1 MAPLHLPTWSPKS
14 ILNMHNAYAVMPTNQ
29 AGLKDWLVYVFNR
42 RIGWLAASSLFVN
55 IGLIVPALFGML
67 VYDKVVHN
75 GIFETLWALAIG
87 VVLFLAAEIT
97 VRALRARDLERVG
110 LAIDEK
116 IDQRLF
122 NSLLHPSGRSAM
134 QPGMAAR
141 FLTLYRDL
149 SSARDFF
156 SSQYLMALSDL
167 PFLVLIFIVLGI
179 VAWPLMLVVG
189 VWLAIYIWVGLH
201 LKARAQSQSRTVNTL
216 QASKLA
222 LLSDAMGSL
231 DALRTSHAGTVLH
244 QRFDKTSHHHAV
256 ASSALRLE
264 QVLQNHW
271 TQAVYLLSYVSLL
284 IVGAYLVFGQFI
296 TVGALIAVSM
306 LSGRTLGVAGQALM
320 AVGRWQELRQ
330 SMQLLAPYIGP
341 QEQTPAP
348 LLRPRTSIEGRIE
361 VHQVAHAFGASPNA
375 SALRE
380 MSLAFEPG
388 ERVGLLGRPGS
399 GKSTLLRIIAGAVQ
413 PTHGEVRVDH
423 VALSSIALAD
433 RFAWL
438 GFKPQEAPLMAGT
451 LESNILLNVPPEATQ
466 DERMQALKHALYVS
480 TLDQDLAAGSLSLNQ
495 PIEEYGANL
504 SGGQRQKVALARV
517 FATQPKVLLL
527 DEPSNGLDT
536 ETERTLVER
545 LKALTDVTLVVVSH
559 SAAMLSATKRLVVL
573 DKGRVLA
580 DGATDKLLKN

>member
-1 MAPLHLPTWSPKS
+1 MFKTST
-14 ILNMHNAYAVMPTNQ
+14 MPPNQ
-29 AGLKDWLVYVFNR
+29 ASLKDWLVYVFNR
-42 RIGWLAASSLFVN
+42 RIGWLAASSLFIN

-110 LAIDEK
+110 LAIDEQ

-122 NSLLHPSGRSAM
+122 DSLLHPSGRSAM

-244 QRFDKTSHHHAV
+244 HRFDKISHHHAV

-330 SMQLLAPYIGP
+330 SMQLLAPYLGP
-341 QEQTPAP
+341 QEQAHAP

-361 VHQVAHAFGASPNA
+361 VHQVAHAFGDGPNA

-466 DERMQALKHALYVS
+466 DERMQALKHALHVS

-559 SAAMLSATKRLVVL
+559 SAAMLSVTNRLVVL

>member
-1 MAPLHLPTWSPKS
+1 MPKS
-14 ILNMHNAYAVMPTNQ
+14 LTANATMPPNQ
-29 AGLKDWLVYVFNR
+29 ASLRDWLVYVFNR

-110 LAIDEK
+110 LAIDEQ

-122 NSLLHPSGRSAM
+122 DSLLQPSGRSAM

-330 SMQLLAPYIGP
+330 SMQLLAPYLGP
-341 QEQTPAP
+341 QEQAPAP

-361 VHQVAHAFGASPNA
+361 VHQVAHAFGDGPNA

-466 DERMQALKHALYVS
+466 DERMQALKHALHVS

-559 SAAMLSATKRLVVL
+559 SAAMLSVTNRLVVL

>member
-1 MAPLHLPTWSPKS
+1 
-14 ILNMHNAYAVMPTNQ
+14 MPDALTANTPMPPNQ
-29 AGLKDWLVYVFNR
+29 ASLKDWLVYVFNK
-42 RIGWLAASSLFVN
+42 RIGWLAASSLFIN

-110 LAIDEK
+110 LAIDEQ

-122 NSLLHPSGRSAM
+122 DSLLHPSGRSAM

-156 SSQYLMALSDL
+156 SSQYLMALSDI

-296 TVGALIAVSM
+296 TVGALIAVGM

-330 SMQLLAPYIGP
+330 SMQLLAPYLGP
-341 QEQTPAP
+341 QEQAPAS

-361 VHQVAHAFGASPNA
+361 VHQVAHAFGTGPNA

-380 MSLAFEPG
+380 MSMAFEPG

-466 DERMQALKHALYVS
+466 DERMQALKHALHVS

-559 SAAMLSATKRLVVL
+559 SAAMLSVTNRLVVL

>member
-1 MAPLHLPTWSPKS
+1 
-14 ILNMHNAYAVMPTNQ
+14 MHNAYAVMPTNQ

-110 LAIDEK
+110 LAIDEQ

-122 NSLLHPSGRSAM
+122 DSLLHPSGRSAM

-451 LESNILLNVPPEATQ
+451 LESNILLNVLPEATQ

-527 DEPSNGLDT
+527 DEPSNGFDT

>member
-1 MAPLHLPTWSPKS
+1 MPDALTANAP
-14 ILNMHNAYAVMPTNQ
+14 MPTNQ
-29 AGLKDWLVYVFNR
+29 ASLKDWLVYVFNR

-97 VRALRARDLERVG
+97 VRALRARNLERVG
-110 LAIDEK
+110 LAIDEQ

-122 NSLLHPSGRSAM
+122 DSLLQPSSRSAM
-134 QPGMAAR
+134 QPGMSAR

-167 PFLVLIFIVLGI
+167 PFLVLVFVVLGI

-189 VWLAIYIWVGLH
+189 VRLALYIWVGLL
-201 LKARAQSQSRTVNTL
+201 LKARAQSQTRTVNTL

-244 QRFDKTSHHHAV
+244 KRFDKTSHHHAV

-264 QVLQNHW
+264 QVVQTHW

-330 SMQLLAPYIGP
+330 SMHLLAPFLGP
-341 QEQTPAP
+341 QEATPTA
-348 LLRPRTSIEGRIE
+348 LLRPSTSIDGRID
-361 VHQVAHAFGASPNA
+361 VHQVAHEFGTGPNA

-380 MSLAFEPG
+380 MSLVFEPG
-388 ERVGLLGRPGS
+388 ERVGLLVRPGS

-433 RFAWL
+433 RYAWL
-438 GFKPQEAPLMAGT
+438 GFKPQEAPLMSGT
-451 LESNILLNVPPEATQ
+451 LESNILLNVPAEASQ
-466 DERMQALKHALYVS
+466 DERMQALKHALYMS
-480 TLDQDLAAGSLSLNQ
+480 TLDQDLAASTLSLNQ
-495 PIEEYGANL
+495 PVEEYGANL

-536 ETERTLVER
+536 QTERTLSER
-545 LKALTDVTLVVVSH
+545 LKALTGVTLVVISH
-559 SAAMLSATKRLVVL
+559 SSAMLSSTQRLVVL
-573 DKGRVLA
+573 EKGRVLA
-580 DGATDKLLKN
+580 DGPTDQLLKK

>member
-1 MAPLHLPTWSPKS
+1 MFKTST
-14 ILNMHNAYAVMPTNQ
+14 MPPNQ
-29 AGLKDWLVYVFNR
+29 ASLKDWLVYVFNR

-110 LAIDEK
+110 LAIDEQ

-122 NSLLHPSGRSAM
+122 DSLLHPSGRSAM

-189 VWLAIYIWVGLH
+189 VWLAIYLWVGLH

-296 TVGALIAVSM
+296 TVGALIAVGM

-330 SMQLLAPYIGP
+330 SMQLLAPYLGP
-341 QEQTPAP
+341 QEQAPAS

-361 VHQVAHAFGASPNA
+361 VHQVAHAFGTGPNA

-380 MSLAFEPG
+380 MSMAFEPG

-466 DERMQALKHALYVS
+466 DERMQALKHALHVS

-559 SAAMLSATKRLVVL
+559 SAAMLSVTNRLVVL

>member
-1 MAPLHLPTWSPKS
+1 
-14 ILNMHNAYAVMPTNQ
+14 MHNAYAVMPTNQ

-451 LESNILLNVPPEATQ
+451 LESNILLNVLPEATQ